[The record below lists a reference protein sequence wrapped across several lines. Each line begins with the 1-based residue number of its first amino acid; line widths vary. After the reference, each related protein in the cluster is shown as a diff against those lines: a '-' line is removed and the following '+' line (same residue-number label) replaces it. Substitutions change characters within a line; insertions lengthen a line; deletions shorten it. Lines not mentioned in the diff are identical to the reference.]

1 MEQNR
6 VDEDAQRIARQI
18 IAQAPAGWTAAAL
31 NWTISRHGVSMSGGY
46 MTPGAAGPHSLPDGG
61 AAYLVKLTE
70 ILAQI
75 PGDQQASVELR
86 CWPSGEYSLV
96 VAFGAVR
103 RQRGIRG
110 GFQAVLDPGYRLPQ
124 PGAAQA
130 GSTAAP
136 AGDPELAAAR
146 FREYLERR
154 AAILGQPEQLPPPAS
169 VTALGEAERRI
180 GRPLPADLRALYLIA
195 DGEGADREHPCYLF
209 GLGAWLGLESL
220 VTEHARLS
228 EPVRPGWE
236 GWDSV
241 VFDADPRETVRRC
254 NSHPAWLPFGTGH
267 DGNYLA
273 VDLAPARN
281 GRPGQV
287 IWTGCDYGRG
297 PTYVADSVTSLLGSY
312 LEALDRGAYEVGSD
326 PDWAGSPVRI
336 RMAELVPGFGPVEIV
351 GGIPG
356 EVPPGLQAIHINDA
370 SSPVDLAPLTAST
383 NLQLLHLNR
392 CASADLA
399 PIRTLPVESLR
410 VTLDGGD
417 LTPLEGH
424 RHLASLDLRGTA
436 PVDIAPLRTI
446 PNLRGVDLSRASVQ
460 DLAVLARLPDLR
472 YLALTAQQ
480 WTTLMDEGKVP
491 STLAAARLASEEATL
506 DEALAWSARLG
517 AEAQDSFRV
526 ASTLPG

>member
-1 MEQNR
+1 M
-6 VDEDAQRIARQI
+6 DEDARRIAGQI
-18 IAQAPAGWTAAAL
+18 IAQAPAGWTAATL
-31 NWTISRHGVSMSGGY
+31 NLTISRHSVSMSGGY
-46 MTPGAAGPHSLPDGG
+46 TLPGAPGPHSLAGGGG
-61 AAYLVKLTE
+61 AHLAQLAEV
-70 ILAQI
+70 LAQI
-75 PGDQQASVELR
+75 PDNEQVSVEVR
-86 CWPSGEYSLV
+86 CWPSGEYALV
-96 VAFGAVR
+96 VARGAVTR
-103 RQRGIRG
+103 ERGIRG

-124 PGAAQA
+124 PGSAQE

-136 AGDPELAAAR
+136 AGNPELAAAR

-154 AAILGQPEQLPPPAS
+154 AAILGQAERLPPPAS
-169 VTALGEAERRI
+169 ATALGEAERRI
-180 GRPLPADLRALYLIA
+180 GQLLPADLRALYLIA
-195 DGEGADREHPCYLF
+195 DGEGANREHPYYLL
-209 GLGAWLGLESL
+209 GLGAWLDLQSL
-220 VTEHARLS
+220 VTERAWLS
-228 EPVRPGWE
+228 QPAWPGWE

-254 NSHPAWLPFGTGH
+254 GGHPAWLPFGTGH

-287 IWTGCDYGRG
+287 IWAGRDYGRG
-297 PTYVADSVTSLLGSY
+297 PAYVADSVTSLLGGY
-312 LEALDRGAYEVGSD
+312 LEALDREAYEASSD
-326 PDWAGSPVRI
+326 PDWPGSPVRI
-336 RMAELVPGFGPVEIV
+336 RMAEPVPGFGPVELA

-370 SSPVDLAPLTAST
+370 SSPVDLASLTASP

-392 CASADLA
+392 CATADLG

-424 RHLASLDLRGTA
+424 RYLASLDLGGTA

-480 WTTLMDEGKVP
+480 WTTLVDQGKVP

-506 DEALAWSARLG
+506 DEALTWSARLG
-517 AEAQDSFRV
+517 MDAQDSFRI
-526 ASTLPG
+526 AGTLPGRLR

>member
-1 MEQNR
+1 M
-6 VDEDAQRIARQI
+6 DEDAQRIARQI

-31 NWTISRHGVSMSGGY
+31 DWTISRHGVSMSGGY

-75 PGDQQASVELR
+75 PGGQQASVEMR

-110 GFQAVLDPGYRLPQ
+110 GFQVVLDPGYRLPQ
-124 PGAAQA
+124 PGAAQE

-136 AGDPELAAAR
+136 AGDPQLAAAR

-154 AAILGQPEQLPPPAS
+154 AAILGQPERLPPPAS
-169 VTALGEAERRI
+169 ATALGEAERRI

-195 DGEGADREHPCYLF
+195 DGEGADREHPYYLF
-209 GLGAWLGLESL
+209 GSCAWLDLESL
-220 VTEHARLS
+220 VAAHARLS
-228 EPVRPGWE
+228 QAVPANWE
-236 GWDSV
+236 SWDWV

-254 NSHPAWLPFGTGH
+254 RTHPAWLPFGTGH
-267 DGNYLA
+267 DGNYMA

-287 IWTGCDYGRG
+287 IWTGRDYARRPAYTAG
-297 PTYVADSVTSLLGSY
+297 SVTSMLGGY
-312 LEALDRGAYEVGSD
+312 LEALERGAYEAGSD
-326 PDWAGSPVRI
+326 PDWPGSPVRI
-336 RMAELVPGFGPVEIV
+336 QIAELVPGSRPVEIV
-351 GGIPG
+351 GAMPG

-370 SSPVDLAPLTAST
+370 PSPVDLAPLTAST
-383 NLQLLHLNR
+383 SLQLLHLNR
-392 CASADLA
+392 CATTDLT
-399 PIRTLPVESLR
+399 PIRTLPVQSLR

-424 RHLASLDLRGTA
+424 PHLASLDLGSTA
-436 PVDIAPLRTI
+436 PADIAPLRTI
-446 PNLRGVDLSRASVQ
+446 ANLRGLDLSRASVQ

-480 WTTLMDEGKVP
+480 WTTLMDESKVP

-526 ASTLPG
+526 AGTLPR